1 MLKKDE
7 ELGENDAIVEEIE
20 INENIVNYGGNL
32 PLNKSI
38 KKKKPGKKRNW
49 KY

>member
-20 INENIVNYGGNL
+20 INENIVNYGDNL

-38 KKKKPGKKRNW
+38 KKKKPGKKVIDD
-49 KY
+49 Y